1 MSTWA
6 HLHLPRL
13 QSGETPDVI
22 SVKIPGQ
29 HIEYASWV
37 SLRDAEFRV
46 SEPGRQ
52 RCIREGVRN
61 VHAWVVGTEILRVGS
76 NWRYNQAPCPVGYRQ
91 AVYDPWKGGI
101 RGQRDAD
108 PGPARRPRDHGWQE
122 GVLRM
127 TDQEFA
133 AWLRSL
139 PREQSEEESAR
150 LEHEHD
156 LARGEYV
163 NPHLTPHHYGEAAH

>member
-37 SLRDAEFRV
+37 SLRNATFRV

-52 RCIREGVRN
+52 RCITENVRN
-61 VHAWVVGTEILRVGS
+61 VHAWVVGDEVLRVGS
-76 NWRYNQAPCPVGYRQ
+76 NWTYAQAPCPVGYRQ
-91 AVYDPWKGGI
+91 AVYDPWKGGTFV
-101 RGQRDAD
+101 DNVTLEPVLTAD
-108 PGPARRPRDHGWQE
+108 LVIMSGKNVYYA
-122 GVLRM
+122 
-127 TDQEFA
+127 
-133 AWLRSL
+133 
-139 PREQSEEESAR
+139 SE
-150 LEHEHD
+150 H
-156 LARGEYV
+156 
-163 NPHLTPHHYGEAAH
+163 

>member
-52 RCIREGVRN
+52 RCITQGVRN
-61 VHAWVVGTEILRVGS
+61 LHAWVVGEEILRVGS
-76 NWRYNQAPCPVGYRQ
+76 HWGYNQAPCPAGYRQ
-91 AVYDPWKGGI
+91 AVYDPWKGGTFV
-101 RGQRDAD
+101 D
-108 PGPARRPRDHGWQE
+108 
-122 GVLRM
+122 
-127 TDQEFA
+127 
-133 AWLRSL
+133 
-139 PREQSEEESAR
+139 SET
-150 LEHEHD
+150 
-156 LARGEYV
+156 
-163 NPHLTPHHYGEAAH
+163 LTPVLHADLVIMAGKKVFYA